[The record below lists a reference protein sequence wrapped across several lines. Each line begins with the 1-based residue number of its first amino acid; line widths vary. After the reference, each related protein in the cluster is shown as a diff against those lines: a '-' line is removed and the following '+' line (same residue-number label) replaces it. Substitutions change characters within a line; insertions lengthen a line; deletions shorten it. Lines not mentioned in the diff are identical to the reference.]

1 VCKENPYR
9 KAINQQADFEV
20 LARTVEQRLFG
31 TSGIRGIFNVD
42 LTPKLA
48 LQVGL
53 ALATYT
59 NAGEI
64 VIGHDTRVS
73 SPLLEHSIISGLL
86 AGGSSVHKLG
96 LIPTPV
102 LAFLTR
108 ELKADAGVMITASHN
123 PPEYNGIKLFNSDS
137 TAYNKEEEKEIEEI
151 VSKKS
156 FTRSAWRGIKTHT
169 SSDETHRYLE
179 AICKVAVLER
189 RWRVVLDPSCGA
201 TCHVAPAL
209 FRMLGCKVT
218 AVNSQPDGFF
228 PGRSPAPE
236 PEALQSLCE
245 VVKQLHADIG
255 IAYDG
260 DGDRMVVIDE
270 KGVLA
275 PLDQTLAAYAS
286 YLVKKHKGGVV
297 VTTVEASMCS
307 DKMIEPLHGK
317 VVRTKVGDVEVAT
330 AVRSH
335 KAIFGGE
342 PCGAWIHP
350 QHHYCPDG
358 ILSSV
363 LLLKALEDENK
374 KLSSFISEV
383 PRYSILREKLPCPNP
398 SKSVVIKD
406 LEKMLP
412 TVYPKRAEE
421 STIDGIRLT
430 LKNGWILVRSSG
442 TEPLIRVTVEAKS
455 AKEAEKIMEK
465 GLKQVKKSVEET
477 IN

>member
-1 VCKENPYR
+1 M
-9 KAINQQADFEV
+9 
-20 LARTVEQRLFG
+20 VEQRLFG

-48 LQVGL
+48 LEVGL

-73 SPLLEHSIISGLL
+73 SPLLEHSVISGLL

-96 LIPTPV
+96 LTPTPV

-123 PPEYNGIKLFNSDS
+123 PPEYNGIKIFNPDS
-137 TAYNKEEEKEIEEI
+137 MAYDKEEQKEIEKI
-151 VSKKS
+151 INKKS
-156 FTRSAWRGIKTHT
+156 FNRSAWREIRTHT
-169 SSDETHRYLE
+169 PRDETHRYLE
-179 AICKVAVLER
+179 AVCRAVELER
-189 RWRVVLDPSCGA
+189 RWRAVLDPGCGA

-209 FRMLGCKVT
+209 FRMLGCKIT
-218 AVNSQPDGFF
+218 AINSQPDGFF

-245 VVKQLHADIG
+245 VVKQVDADIG

-260 DGDRMVVIDE
+260 DGDRVVFIDE

-275 PLDQTLAAYAS
+275 PIDQTLAAYAS

-297 VTTVEASMCS
+297 VTTVEASMCFEQ
-307 DKMIEPLHGK
+307 MIEPLHGK
-317 VVRTKVGDVEVAT
+317 VVRTNVGDVEVAT
-330 AVRSH
+330 AARRH

-358 ILSSV
+358 ILSSA
-363 LLLKALEDENK
+363 LLLKVLEDENK
-374 KLSSFISEV
+374 KLSSLISEV
-383 PRYSILREKLPCPNP
+383 PRYSILREKLPCPNS

-406 LEKMLP
+406 LGKKLP
-412 TVYPKRAEE
+412 TVYPEIEEE
-421 STIDGIRLT
+421 STIDGIRLN
-430 LKNGWILVRSSG
+430 LKNGWILVRPSG
-442 TEPLIRVTVEAKS
+442 TEPLIRITVEAKS
-455 AKEAEKIMEK
+455 AREGENIMER

>member
-1 VCKENPYR
+1 M
-9 KAINQQADFEV
+9 

-48 LQVGL
+48 LDVGL

-59 NAGEI
+59 NAGET

-73 SPLLEHSIISGLL
+73 SPLLERSVVSGLL
-86 AGGSSVHKLG
+86 AGGSRVWRLG
-96 LIPTPV
+96 LTPAPV

-123 PPEYNGIKLFNSDS
+123 PPEYNGIKLFNTDS
-137 TAYNKEEEKEIEEI
+137 TAYNEEEQKEIEKI
-151 VSKKS
+151 INQKLFK
-156 FTRSAWRGIKTHT
+156 RSGWQDIKTPI
-169 SSDETHRYLE
+169 SLDETHRYLE
-179 AICKVAVLER
+179 AIQKAVKLER
-189 RWRVVLDPSCGA
+189 LWRVVLDLGCGA
-201 TCHVAPAL
+201 ACHVAPTL
-209 FRMLGCKVT
+209 FRMLGCRVT
-218 AVNSQPDGFF
+218 AINSQPDGFF

-236 PEALQSLCE
+236 PETLQPLCE

-270 KGVLA
+270 GGVLA

-286 YLVKKHKGGVV
+286 YLVKKHKGGLA
-297 VTTVEASMCS
+297 VTTVEASMCFE
-307 DKMIEPLHGK
+307 KMIEPLHGK
-317 VVRTKVGDVEVAT
+317 VVRTRVGDVEVVT
-330 AVRSH
+330 AVKKH
-335 KAIFGGE
+335 KSVFGGE

-374 KLSSFISEV
+374 NLSSFVSEV
-383 PRYSILREKLPCPNP
+383 PLYPILREKLPCPNGA
-398 SKSVVIKD
+398 KSAVMKD
-406 LEKMLP
+406 LEKNLP
-412 TVYPKRAEE
+412 TLYLEIKEKLTV
-421 STIDGIRLT
+421 DGVRLT
-430 LKNGWILVRSSG
+430 LKNGWILVRASG
-442 TEPLIRVTVEAKS
+442 TEPIIRITVEAEYV
-455 AKEAEKIMEK
+455 KEAENIMEK
-465 GLKQVKKSVEET
+465 GLKHVKKSVEEA
-477 IN
+477 IK

>member
-1 VCKENPYR
+1 VQKNYR
-9 KAINQQADFEV
+9 KAINEQIDSEM
-20 LARTVEQRLFG
+20 LARMVKQRLFG

-42 LTPKLA
+42 LAPKLA

-59 NAGEI
+59 NSGEI
-64 VIGHDTRVS
+64 VIGHDTRFS
-73 SPLLEHSIISGLL
+73 SPLLEHSVISGLL
-86 AGGSSVHKLG
+86 AGGANVHKLG
-96 LIPTPV
+96 LTPTPV

-137 TAYNKEEEKEIEEI
+137 TAYNKEEEKEIEE
-151 VSKKS
+151 VVNKKS
-156 FTRSAWRGIKTHT
+156 FNRSTWREIKTHT
-169 SSDETHRYLE
+169 PIDETHRYLE
-179 AICKVAVLER
+179 AVCKVVELER
-189 RWRVVLDPSCGA
+189 RWRVILDPGCGA
-201 TCHVAPAL
+201 TCDVAPTL

-260 DGDRMVVIDE
+260 DGDRMVLIDE

-275 PLDQTLAAYAS
+275 PLDQTLAAYAG

-297 VTTVEASMCS
+297 VTTVEASMCLEE
-307 DKMIEPLHGK
+307 MIEPLHGK
-317 VVRTKVGDVEVAT
+317 VVRTKVGDVAVAT
-330 AVRSH
+330 ATRRH

-350 QHHYCPDG
+350 QHHWCPDG
-358 ILSSV
+358 ILSSA
-363 LLLKALEDENK
+363 LLLKALEDENR
-374 KLSSFISEV
+374 KLSSLISEV
-383 PRYSILREKLPCPNP
+383 PHYSILREKLPCPNS

-406 LEKMLP
+406 LEKKLP
-412 TVYPKRAEE
+412 TVYPEKEEE

-430 LKNGWILVRSSG
+430 LKNGWILVRPSG

-465 GLKQVKKSVEET
+465 GLKQVKKSVGET

>member
-1 VCKENPYR
+1 M
-9 KAINQQADFEV
+9 
-20 LARTVEQRLFG
+20 VEQRLFG

-48 LQVGL
+48 LEVGL

-73 SPLLEHSIISGLL
+73 SPLLEHSVISGLL
-86 AGGSSVHKLG
+86 AGGSSVQKLG
-96 LIPTPV
+96 LTPTPV

-108 ELKADAGVMITASHN
+108 ELKADSGVMITASHN
-123 PPEYNGIKLFNSDS
+123 PPEYNGIKLFNPDS
-137 TAYNKEEEKEIEEI
+137 IAYNKEEQKEIEKI
-151 VSKKS
+151 VNKKS
-156 FTRSAWRGIKTHT
+156 FNRAAWREIKSHT
-169 SSDETHRYLE
+169 SPDETHRYLE
-179 AICKVAVLER
+179 AVCRAVELER
-189 RWRVVLDPSCGA
+189 RWSAVLDPGCGA

-218 AVNSQPDGFF
+218 AINSQPDGFF
-228 PGRSPAPE
+228 PSRSPAPE

-245 VVKQLHADIG
+245 VVKQVHADIG
-255 IAYDG
+255 IAHDG

-286 YLVKKHKGGVV
+286 HLVKKHKGGVV
-297 VTTVEASMCS
+297 VTTVEASMCFE
-307 DKMIEPLHGK
+307 KMIEPLHGK
-317 VVRTKVGDVEVAT
+317 VVRTEVGDVEVTT
-330 AVRSH
+330 AVRGH
-335 KAIFGGE
+335 NAVFGGE

-374 KLSSFISEV
+374 NLSSFVSEI
-383 PRYSILREKLPCPNP
+383 PRYPILREKLPCPNEA
-398 SKSVVIKD
+398 KSVVMKD
-406 LEKMLP
+406 LEKTLP
-412 TVYPKRAEE
+412 IIYPEIE
-421 STIDGIRLT
+421 GELTIDGIRLT
-430 LKNGWILVRSSG
+430 LKNGWILARSSG
-442 TEPLIRVTVEAKS
+442 TEPLIRITVEAKS
-455 AKEAEKIMEK
+455 AKEAENIMEK
-465 GLKQVKKSVEET
+465 GLKQVKKSVEGA
-477 IN
+477 IR